1 MTDRAEKP
9 NASDSAGIPIA
20 ELVGRAATALERAG
34 VPSPQVDAE
43 LIAAHI
49 LGKSRGQVQLAG
61 YTGGV
66 FTQADAEAFAH
77 LVARRVSREPLQHIT
92 GTAPFRH
99 LTLAVGKGVF
109 VPRPETEEVAQLA
122 INALQADA
130 STEPIAVDLCSG
142 SGAIALALATEVPH
156 ARVWAVEVSPEALVY
171 TRRNAEGV
179 ENLTVVEGDFTTA
192 LPELEGT
199 VAVVI
204 SNPPYVPRDAIP
216 RDEEVRRFDPELA
229 LYSGVDGL
237 DAIRALSVR
246 ARQLLRAGGTLVIE
260 HGDEQGAAVREILA
274 TDGWQ
279 NPQTHRDLTGRDRA
293 TTAVL

>member
-1 MTDRAEKP
+1 MTNRAEKP

-20 ELVGRAATALERAG
+20 ELVGRAAKALERAG

-49 LGKSRGQVQLAG
+49 LGTSRGQVQLAG

-66 FTQADAEAFAH
+66 FTQTDAEAFAH

-156 ARVWAVEVSPEALVY
+156 ARVWAVELSPEALVY

-192 LPELEGT
+192 LPELDGT

-216 RDEEVRRFDPELA
+216 RDEEVRRFDPVLA

-246 ARQLLRAGGTLVIE
+246 ASQLLRAGGTLVIE
-260 HGDEQGAAVREILA
+260 HGDEQGTAVCEILA